1 LIGYH
6 HSASSLLLKINLGK
20 KIMKNFAKGQILFI
34 VETFANFDD
43 LPWAKK
49 VMVGK
54 SIVPLIN

>member
-1 LIGYH
+1 LPRVKYEV
-6 HSASSLLLKINLGK
+6 
-20 KIMKNFAKGQILFI
+20 LFI

-54 SIVPLIN
+54 SITPLIN